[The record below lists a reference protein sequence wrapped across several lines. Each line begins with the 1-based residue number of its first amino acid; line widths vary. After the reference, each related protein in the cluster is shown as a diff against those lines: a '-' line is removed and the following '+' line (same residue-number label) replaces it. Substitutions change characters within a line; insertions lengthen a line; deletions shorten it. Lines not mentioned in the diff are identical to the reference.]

1 MIPVREQNEFRFNVY
16 TMKDGQLTLHEIDAK
31 TGRETNQRPTNAIAE
46 LGMSRFVGHEEMGG
60 QQQQQPMPPRGG
72 DRRVNSPIRSG
83 VWVS

>member
-1 MIPVREQNEFRFNVY
+1 
-16 TMKDGQLTLHEIDAK
+16 LHEIDAK

-72 DRRVNSPIRSG
+72 DRPSPIRP
-83 VWVS
+83 